1 MITVAAARALK
12 EIAPHI
18 VQTSVGGTILCY
30 VENETMVWVADS
42 PQFTAPEFQVGLRI
56 SSREG
61 ILQAIE
67 QRQTV
72 TTNIPR
78 TNGIRLQV
86 TAIPVQDGEK
96 VVGALAIAMPRPHP
110 VTRAF
115 PFFAPMLVDM
125 FAEGAFMFV
134 TNLQTVIFKQGSKKF
149 DLPIQVGDGFQNI
162 TSITE
167 AMRSKKTAYQEYDA
181 STQGIPLVYITHPL
195 FDDDTSEIIA
205 CFTMVLP
212 RANEVKV
219 REAAGSLN
227 RGLTEVAAA
236 IEEMAAATSNITN
249 NEQRLNKNV
258 KEVLRLSD
266 QIEQVLAFIRQ
277 IADETKMLGLNAAIE
292 AARAGE
298 AGRGFGVVADEIRKL
313 SDESKETVVRI
324 RSLTNE
330 IKVQVKETV
339 QGSEQNLSASEE
351 QAAAA
356 QEITASLENMTQQAE
371 ELDRIAKDL

>member
-1 MITVAAARALK
+1 MITVAAANALK
-12 EIAPHI
+12 EIAPLI
-18 VQTSVGGTILCY
+18 VQTSVGGIILCY
-30 VENETMVWVADS
+30 VKNETIVWVADS
-42 PQFTAPEFQVGLRI
+42 PQFSAPEFKEGAQI
-56 SSREG
+56 SSQAG

-67 QRQTV
+67 QRRTV

-86 TAIPVQDGEK
+86 TAVPVNEGEK
-96 VVGALAIAMPRPHP
+96 VIGAVAIAMPRPHP

-115 PFFAPMLVDM
+115 PFFAPMLADM
-125 FAEGAFMFV
+125 FTEGAFMFV
-134 TNLQTVIFKQGSKKF
+134 TNLQQVIYRQGSKKF
-149 DLPIQVGDGFQNI
+149 DLPIQVGDGFQKI

-181 STQGIPLVYITHPL
+181 KTQGVPLVYITYPL

-212 RANEVKV
+212 RANEMKV
-219 REAAGSLN
+219 RVSAESLN
-227 RGLTEVAAA
+227 RGLTEIAAA
-236 IEEMAAATSNITN
+236 IEEMAAAASNITN
-249 NEQRLNKNV
+249 NEQRLNQNV

-313 SDESKETVVRI
+313 SDESKETGGRN
-324 RSLTNE
+324 RALTDE
-330 IKVQVKETV
+330 IKVRVKETV
-339 QGSEQNLSASEE
+339 QSSEQSLLASEE

>member
-1 MITVAAARALK
+1 MITVAAANALK
-12 EIAPHI
+12 EIAHLI

-30 VENETMVWVADS
+30 VENETMVWVADA
-42 PQFTAPEFQVGLRI
+42 PQFTAPEFKVGRQV
-56 SSREG
+56 SSQEG

-67 QRQTV
+67 QKQTV

-86 TAIPVQDGEK
+86 TAVPVQEGEK
-96 VVGALAIAMPRPHP
+96 VVGAIAIAMPRPHP

-115 PFFAPMLVDM
+115 PFFAPMLADM
-125 FAEGAFMFV
+125 FTEGAFMFV
-134 TNLQTVIFKQGSKKF
+134 TNLQTVIFRQGSKKF

-162 TSITE
+162 ASVIE
-167 AMRSKKTAYQEYDA
+167 AMRSKKTVYQDIDA
-181 STQGIPLVYITHPL
+181 SVHGVPVAYITYPL

-212 RANEVKV
+212 RANEAKV
-219 REAAGSLN
+219 RDAAGSLN
-227 RGLTEVAAA
+227 RGLAEIAAA
-236 IEEMAAATSNITN
+236 IEEMAAAASNITN
-249 NEQRLNKNV
+249 NEQRLNQNV

-266 QIEQVLAFIRQ
+266 EIEQVLAFIRQ

-298 AGRGFGVVADEIRKL
+298 AGRGFGVVAGEIRKL

-324 RSLTNE
+324 RSLTDE
-330 IKVQVKETV
+330 IKLQVKETV
-339 QGSEQNLSASEE
+339 TSSEQNLLASEE

-356 QEITASLENMTQQAE
+356 QEITASLENMNQQAE